1 MADDPSVDVQSF
13 EDRVTDM
20 VIRLVVLGFFV
31 YWSLS
36 LIRPFLPIA
45 AWGVVLAVA
54 LAPVHDWLAARIGGR
69 RGLAAAL
76 ITLLALVVVIGPVAT
91 LARNLVETVV
101 DLGARANAGTL
112 TIPAP
117 PAFLNSLP
125 LVGEQIPTIWLSASD
140 NFAATLTRYD
150 EFLKPVRIW
159 VVTQLSTVS
168 FDMLKF
174 LVSIVVAGLLL
185 TPGPALAA
193 GTRRIAARIVA
204 PRGEEFVTLAGQTIR
219 NVSRGVVGVSLLQA
233 VPIGVVLQVA
243 GVPSAGMLAFV
254 ILLLCVIQLGPGLVV
269 VPVLIWAWA
278 DMSTGH
284 ALLLTLLLVPLTVM
298 DNVLKPILVGRGLAT
313 PTLIIFL
320 GVVGGALSYGTIGL
334 FLGPVVL
341 GVFYDLVVSWTIFG
355 APVEEGDDIGS
366 GAEPPASGI

>member
-1 MADDPSVDVQSF
+1 MADDPPADVQSF

-243 GVPSAGMLAFV
+243 GVPGAGMLAFV

-355 APVEEGDDIGS
+355 APVKEGDKIAS